1 MKKFM
6 IEALAEAE
14 KAAALGEIPVGAV
27 IVRDG
32 RIIGRGHNLTET
44 AKDPTAHAEM
54 IAIREAAKKI
64 GGWRLIGCEMFVTC
78 EPCAMCAGAMV
89 WARIEKV
96 YIGTMDPKSGACG
109 SVFQIPSE
117 TRLNHQ
123 IKIETGL
130 MQEECSEIMKSFFR
144 KLRTKKSEEHT

>member
-1 MKKFM
+1 M

-144 KLRTKKSEEHT
+144 KLRPKKSEEHT

>member
-1 MKKFM
+1 M

>member
-1 MKKFM
+1 M

-54 IAIREAAKKI
+54 IAI
-64 GGWRLIGCEMFVTC
+64 
-78 EPCAMCAGAMV
+78 
-89 WARIEKV
+89 
-96 YIGTMDPKSGACG
+96 
-109 SVFQIPSE
+109 
-117 TRLNHQ
+117 
-123 IKIETGL
+123 
-130 MQEECSEIMKSFFR
+130 
-144 KLRTKKSEEHT
+144 

>member
-1 MKKFM
+1 M

-144 KLRTKKSEEHT
+144 KLRTKK

>member
-1 MKKFM
+1 
-6 IEALAEAE
+6 
-14 KAAALGEIPVGAV
+14 
-27 IVRDG
+27 
-32 RIIGRGHNLTET
+32 
-44 AKDPTAHAEM
+44 M